1 MKTLKSISMRLTKD
15 EKEKLFSLLDYA
27 TDNFPE
33 FGHEFMTNEEHNR
46 AFYKMFLKLRLEL
59 RGY

>member
-1 MKTLKSISMRLTKD
+1 MRLTKD
-15 EKEKLFSLLDYA
+15 EKEKLLSLLDYA

-33 FGHEFMTNEEHNR
+33 FGQKIMANEEHHR
-46 AFYKMFLKLRLEL
+46 AFYKIFLKLRLEL